1 MNWTKH
7 IPISKFLKI
16 SVSILFGLLVFTF
29 YLYTHPEYAEIS
41 ESPPRFQFFSLLLL
55 VYALPIIIK
64 IIVQSKVQNF
74 KLPIWVP
81 ILMTFIAGLYIPQ
94 YLFLKEIGYLKS
106 ADFAFYTILIAS
118 VLGGTIWIVAIC
130 WASGA
135 LLAAVNGVTQQT
147 NLRDI
152 LIQTAKGIMVF
163 TLVLFLLAQFKML
176 TNISLWIYSGVIIT
190 LSLIF
195 RKKLFRPFMP
205 PPLKIAD
212 FSYVHH
218 LLIFGIVTVLTAN
231 FIEQLRPI
239 PSGYDGM
246 TLYANLSFLLAD
258 YQELVAGFGAYNWP
272 LFASAGMVLFN
283 KPEMVLMANFQI
295 VVLAL
300 ITLYVLLKSNFG
312 QTPALLG
319 VLLMVALPALN
330 RMIYMQQKVEGA
342 VLFFILIL
350 LIQIFQLLKK
360 PNHYWLVFQIGLTA
374 GFLIGIKPTSIL
386 LIIPIVIG
394 IWYIHTGFWGL
405 LSATCGALLL
415 LMNANLDFFSGLF
428 LLNSPSSTYLWVLAV
443 GMIGS
448 STIILIRNKVS
459 TWFSI
464 KTTAILVVALLL
476 AFTPWAFKNI
486 QEIDQLSI
494 TGIVQGRPSTHL
506 IE

>member
-1 MNWTKH
+1 
-7 IPISKFLKI
+7 
-16 SVSILFGLLVFTF
+16 
-29 YLYTHPEYAEIS
+29 
-41 ESPPRFQFFSLLLL
+41 
-55 VYALPIIIK
+55 
-64 IIVQSKVQNF
+64 
-74 KLPIWVP
+74 
-81 ILMTFIAGLYIPQ
+81 
-94 YLFLKEIGYLKS
+94 
-106 ADFAFYTILIAS
+106 
-118 VLGGTIWIVAIC
+118 
-130 WASGA
+130 
-135 LLAAVNGVTQQT
+135 
-147 NLRDI
+147 
-152 LIQTAKGIMVF
+152 
-163 TLVLFLLAQFKML
+163 
-176 TNISLWIYSGVIIT
+176 
-190 LSLIF
+190 
-195 RKKLFRPFMP
+195 
-205 PPLKIAD
+205 
-212 FSYVHH
+212 
-218 LLIFGIVTVLTAN
+218 
-231 FIEQLRPI
+231 
-239 PSGYDGM
+239 
-246 TLYANLSFLLAD
+246 
-258 YQELVAGFGAYNWP
+258 
-272 LFASAGMVLFN
+272 
-283 KPEMVLMANFQI
+283 
-295 VVLAL
+295 
-300 ITLYVLLKSNFG
+300 
-312 QTPALLG
+312 
-319 VLLMVALPALN
+319 MVALPALN